1 VAEGGYLAVARL
13 KKPHGLK
20 GEAVLWALTDEPDEV
35 LAAGRELTPIDE
47 AGNAIGEP
55 VVIERSRP
63 YQRQWLV
70 KFVGIADRP
79 VLEGWPQRV
88 FGVLQSELRQPE
100 QDELYLHEVP
110 GTRILVGGTEIGV
123 ARELME
129 MPGGGRL
136 LVFDVEGKEM
146 LVPFQK
152 PIVKRVDR
160 SARLIELDP
169 PEGLL
174 EL

>member
-1 VAEGGYLAVARL
+1 VEGGYLAVARL

-35 LAAGRELTPIDE
+35 LAAGRALTPIDE
-47 AGNAIGEP
+47 AGTAIGEP

-63 YQRQWLV
+63 YHRQWLV
-70 KFVGIADRP
+70 KFDGVEDRS
-79 VLEGWPQRV
+79 VLEGWSQRT
-88 FGVLQSELRQPE
+88 FGVRQTELRQPE
-100 QDELYLHEVP
+100 PNELYLHEVP
-110 GTRILVGGTEIGV
+110 GTRVVVGGAEVGI

-129 MPGGGRL
+129 IPGGGRL
-136 LVFDVEGKEM
+136 LVLEVDGEER

-152 PIVKRVDR
+152 PIVKRIDR
-160 SARLIELDP
+160 DQRVIELDP
-169 PEGLL
+169 PDGLL

>member
-1 VAEGGYLAVARL
+1 VEGGYLAVARL

-20 GEAVLWALTDEPDEV
+20 GEAVLWALTDEPSEV

-47 AGNAIGEP
+47 AGNTIGEP
-55 VVIERSRP
+55 VRIERSRP
-63 YQRQWLV
+63 YHRQWLV
-70 KFVGIADRP
+70 KFDGIDDRAE
-79 VLEGWPQRV
+79 LEHWQQRL
-88 FGVLQSELRQPE
+88 FGVHQSELRAPG

-110 GTRILVGGTEIGV
+110 GTRVLVGEEVVGV
-123 ARELME
+123 AKELMDL
-129 MPGGGRL
+129 PGGRRL
-136 LVFDVEGKEM
+136 LTVDVGGKEV

-152 PIVKRVDR
+152 PFVKRVDR
-160 SARLIELDP
+160 AARQIELDP

>member
-1 VAEGGYLAVARL
+1 MEGGYLAVARL

-47 AGNAIGEP
+47 VGNVVGTP
-55 VVIERSRP
+55 VVIERCRP
-63 YQRQWLV
+63 YHRQWLV
-70 KFVGIADRP
+70 KFDGIADRS
-79 VLEGWPQRV
+79 VLEGWSQQV
-88 FGVLQSELRQPE
+88 FGVRQSELRPPE

-110 GTRILVGGTEIGV
+110 GIRVAVGGAEVGI
-123 ARELME
+123 AKELME

-136 LVFDVEGKEM
+136 LVVDAAGKEV
-146 LVPFQK
+146 LVPFRK
-152 PIVKRVDR
+152 PIVKRIDR
-160 SARLIELDP
+160 AGRLIELDP